1 MPVHSNDVPRHALI
15 IGGSMAGLFSG
26 LLLRQLGWQVDIY
39 ERTDVPLSG
48 RGVGILTHTELF
60 DAMDRVGVDMERRPG
75 ISLESRVTV
84 DRNGRIVG
92 KHPMFQFVTS
102 WGYIYNLIRA
112 QFCDNHFHAGYNLE
126 RFDQDTDGVTAFFT
140 NGGRAE
146 GDVLIGADGFRSTVR
161 ALLMPD
167 LQPTYA
173 GYVLWRGMVN
183 ETKLSPATHAALM
196 GQFTFCLP
204 PGEQVLGYPVAGP
217 NDELEPGKTR
227 YNFGWYRPVDP
238 DEGLMRLL
246 TDLNGHVHP
255 ISIAP
260 NLVNRENVALLRADA
275 DRFLAPQFIEVVN
288 LTDDM
293 FVQPIYD
300 VQPKSIVF
308 GRVALVGDAAFVAR
322 PHVGMGV
329 TKAAWDS
336 LALASAFRDA
346 ENNVAAALEIYGPMQ
361 SQLGA
366 GVVARGKHL
375 GEYLQSR
382 YGPGRKSGVQI
393 ENPSPQWLMTE
404 TGTTAFLDGF
414 ATWPR

>member
-1 MPVHSNDVPRHALI
+1 MQIHNADVPGHALI

-39 ERTDVPLSG
+39 ERADVPLSG

-60 DAMDRVGVDMERRPG
+60 EAMGRVGVDMALPPG
-75 ISLESRVTV
+75 ISLEARVTV
-84 DRNGRIVG
+84 DKDGRVVG
-92 KHPMFQFVTS
+92 THPLFQVVTS
-102 WGYIYNLIRA
+102 WGYIYHLVRA
-112 QFCDNHFHAGYNLE
+112 QYSDEHFHAGYNLE

-140 NGGRAE
+140 NGDCAE

-161 ALLMPD
+161 ELLMPD
-167 LQPTYA
+167 LQPVYA
-173 GYVLWRGMVN
+173 GYVLWRGIVN
-183 ETKLSPATHAALM
+183 ETELSPAAHAALM

-246 TDLNGHVHP
+246 TDLNGQVHP

-260 NLVNRENVALLRADA
+260 NLVDRENVEVLRTDA
-275 DRFLAPQFIEVVN
+275 DRLLAPQFIEVVN
-288 LTDDM
+288 LIDDM
-293 FVQPIYD
+293 LLQPIYD
-300 VQPKSIVF
+300 VKPESIVF

-336 LALASAFRDA
+336 LALANAFRDA
-346 ENNVAAALEIYGPMQ
+346 DNNVAAALAMYGPMQ
-361 SQLGA
+361 SRLGA
-366 GVVARGKHL
+366 AVVARGQHL
-375 GEYLQSR
+375 GSYLQSR
-382 YGPGRKSGVQI
+382 YGPGSKSDGQI

-404 TGTTAFLDGF
+404 TGTTDFLNGIS
-414 ATWPR
+414 TWPQ